1 METLIFSVQPK
12 ARNCG
17 SVVKIDQEAADII
30 SEVASATG
38 LSVRHIVSKMIKFC
52 EDKWEME

>member
-1 METLIFSVQPK
+1 MCIRDRPK
-12 ARNCG
+12 PRNCG

>member
-1 METLIFSVQPK
+1 METLIFNVQPK
-12 ARNCG
+12 PRNCG